1 MNLPPDQL
9 APRKGARSRRTIL
22 HAAAHLATIDG
33 LDGLSIGSLA
43 SHIGMSKSG
52 LYAHFGSK
60 EELQLATVETANE
73 IFAADVFEPTQAIDD
88 PLEQLRA
95 LAAAFLDHVERRV
108 FPGGCF
114 FISVSAEFDTHPG
127 AVKDRLLVFQAEWAE
142 RLEASDRRRAAAWAV
157 ECRGKSVSARLRA
170 HVLHAHGEHGLRDA
184 RRSRVPPSSTGRH
197 RQPPPASDPLTPEP
211 SRVPDTLRQ
220 ARPPRILTT

>member
-1 MNLPPDQL
+1 
-9 APRKGARSRRTIL
+9 
-22 HAAAHLATIDG
+22 
-33 LDGLSIGSLA
+33 
-43 SHIGMSKSG
+43 MSKSG

-73 IFAADVFEPTQAIDD
+73 IFAADVVEPTEAIDD

-142 RLEASDRRRAAAWAV
+142 RLERLIGDAQK
-157 ECRGKSVSARLRA
+157 RGLLSADGRPVPARLRA
-170 HVLHAHGEHGLRDA
+170 HVLHAHGEHGLRHA
-184 RRSRVPPSSTGRH
+184 RRSHVPPPSSGRH
-197 RQPPPASDPLTPEP
+197 RQPARASDPLTQSPAGCP
-211 SRVPDTLRQ
+211 TRCDRPDRHGY
-220 ARPPRILTT
+220 

>member
-1 MNLPPDQL
+1 MNLPPDQP
-9 APRKGARSRRTIL
+9 APRKGARSRKTIL
-22 HAAAHLATIDG
+22 HAAAHLATVDG
-33 LDGLSIGSLA
+33 LEGLSIGSLA

-73 IFAADVFEPTQAIDD
+73 IFAADVFEPIQAIDD

-142 RLEASDRRRAAAWAV
+142 RLEGLIADAQK
-157 ECRGKSVSARLRA
+157 RGLLRA
-170 HVLHAHGEHGLRDA
+170 EENRSQLAFELTSYMLMGNTAFVMHDDPEYLHQAQVAIDNRLQQA
-184 RRSRVPPSSTGRH
+184 
-197 RQPPPASDPLTPEP
+197 
-211 SRVPDTLRQ
+211 TL
-220 ARPPRILTT
+220 